1 MRRRLGDPYGRT
13 MTETYATTYATAA
26 SEPDVE
32 RRPHAD
38 DDRVADF
45 RRAEQR
51 VLERYGVVA
60 RSQQV
65 LVPQLGIDLHVLVAG
80 AGPPVL
86 MAIGGGMVAA
96 LWAPLIAQLTGRTA
110 IAFDPPGHGLS
121 DAHPYSTRTLRST
134 AVGFIDALLDEFSVE
149 RAPIVAQS
157 MGGLWSTWYALD
169 RPTRVSAISYI
180 GCPALI
186 LGTSAPL
193 PLRLGTVRPL
203 HHLLDRVMPPST
215 RQVERLGRMA
225 GEPLAEL
232 PELRDLFLAY
242 ERLPGT
248 SAELLGLHRAA
259 IRVRGARPE
268 VALRADELR
277 AVRQP
282 AQFVWGSHDPF
293 GSPDVG
299 RRATDLMPDAE
310 FHMVDAG
317 HGPWFTRPDDV
328 GALVS
333 TFLDRHDTPTPPEPT
348 PAEPTSPE
356 RTAS

>member
-1 MRRRLGDPYGRT
+1 MRRGRADPYGRT
-13 MTETYATTYATAA
+13 MTETNARARP
-26 SEPDVE
+26 EPGVE
-32 RRPHAD
+32 RRPRAD

-45 RRAEQR
+45 RRAQQR
-51 VLERYGVVA
+51 VLQRYGVAA

-65 LVPQLGIDLHVLVAG
+65 RVPQLGIDVHVLVAG
-80 AGPPVL
+80 EGPPVL
-86 MAIGGGMVAA
+86 MAIGGGMVAG
-96 LWAPLIAQLTGRTA
+96 LWAPLMAQLTGHTT

-134 AVGFIDALLDEFSVE
+134 AVGLVDGLLDEFGVG

-169 RPTRVSAISYI
+169 RPARVSAISYL
-180 GCPALI
+180 GCPALL

-193 PLRLGTVRPL
+193 PLRLGTIRPL
-203 HHLLDRVMPPST
+203 HLLVDRFMAPST

-225 GEPLAEL
+225 GEPLDEL

-242 ERLPGT
+242 ERLPG
-248 SAELLGLHRAA
+248 SAAELLDLHRAA

-268 VALRADELR
+268 VALRADLLR

-282 AQFVWGSHDPF
+282 AQFVWGTRDPF
-293 GSPDVG
+293 GPPDVG
-299 RRATDLMPDAE
+299 RRAADLMPDAE
-310 FHMVDAG
+310 FHLVDTG
-317 HGPWFTRPDDV
+317 HGPWFTRPADV

-333 TFLDRHDTPTPPEPT
+333 NFLDRPM
-348 PAEPTSPE
+348 E
-356 RTAS
+356 RTTT